1 MVLNPFRQAYSR
13 RQFIFRLSAL
23 GLLPLFPGCET
34 LFSKPL
40 SIAAHAW
47 PGYEFMFLAMRE
59 NWLDKNQVNL
69 IETRSATDSLH
80 KLKDGQADGAALT
93 MDELLTARFEGVA
106 LSIVLVFNVSA
117 GADMLLGFP
126 GINRLAD
133 IKGKRIGVEE
143 ESVSSL
149 ILHKALEAAGLS
161 STDIIKVPLTIADHL
176 DAWKNQQ
183 LDAIVTYEPVASQL
197 LADGAVKLF
206 DSRSTPNLIV
216 DALAVRTDRLS
227 VSYRQAIMHLI
238 EAHFKGLYHLN
249 TNPQDASFR
258 MAKHL
263 NLPPEKVLNAYKGL
277 VLPDLKSNHR
287 LLSGNKPVLLQSAG
301 HLNKV
306 LLQTGKINRID
317 TLNNLIDAS
326 FLPTIL

>member
-1 MVLNPFRQAYSR
+1 MVLNPEKTRLTR
-13 RQFIFRLSAL
+13 RQFITQLSAL
-23 GLLPLFPGCET
+23 GLLPLFSGCEAI
-34 LFSKPL
+34 FSKPL

-59 NWLDKNQVNL
+59 NWLDKNQVAL
-69 IETRSATDSLH
+69 IETRSATDSLQ
-80 KLKDGQADGAALT
+80 KLKAGQADGAALT
-93 MDELLTARFEGVA
+93 MDEILTARSEGVA
-106 LSIVLVFNVSA
+106 LSIVSIFNISA
-117 GADMLLGFP
+117 GADMLLAFP
-126 GINRLAD
+126 GINLLTD

-143 ESVSSL
+143 GSVSSL
-149 ILHKALEAAGLS
+149 ILHKALEAADLS

-183 LDAIVTYEPVASQL
+183 VDALVTYEPVASQL

-216 DALAVRTDRLS
+216 DALAVRTDRLK

-249 TNPQDASFR
+249 TNPQDASYR

-263 NLPPEKVLNAYKGL
+263 NLPPKNVLNAYKGL
-277 VLPDLKSNHR
+277 VLPDLINNHR
-287 LLSGNKPVLLQSAG
+287 LLSGNKPVLLESAT

-306 LLQTGKINRID
+306 LLQIGKINRSD
-317 TLNNLIDAS
+317 TLNNLIDSS

>member
-1 MVLNPFRQAYSR
+1 MTLTPNRPGLSR
-13 RQFIFRLSAL
+13 RGFIIQLSAL
-23 GLLPLFPGCET
+23 GFLPLFSGCEAV
-34 LFSKPL
+34 FSKPL

-69 IETRSATDSLH
+69 IETRSATDSLQ
-80 KLKDGQADGAALT
+80 KLKAGQVDGAALT
-93 MDELLTARFEGVA
+93 MDEILTARSEGVA
-106 LSIVLVFNVSA
+106 ISIVSIFNISA
-117 GADMLLGFP
+117 GADMLLALP
-126 GINRLAD
+126 GINRLSD
-133 IKGKRIGVEE
+133 IKGKRIGVEDG
-143 ESVSSL
+143 SVSSL

-161 STDIIKVPLTIADHL
+161 SNDIIKLPLTIADHL
-176 DAWKNQQ
+176 DAWKNN
-183 LDAIVTYEPVASQL
+183 LVDAIVTYEPVASQL

-206 DSRSTPNLIV
+206 DSRLTPNLIV
-216 DALAVRTDRLS
+216 DALAVRTDRLN

-249 TNPQDASFR
+249 TNPQDASYR

-263 NLPPEKVLNAYKGL
+263 NLPPENILNAYKGL

-287 LLSGNKPVLLQSAG
+287 LLSGNKPVLLESAG
-301 HLNKV
+301 RLNTV
-306 LLQTGKINRID
+306 LLQTGKINRSD
-317 TLNNLIDAS
+317 SLNNLIDSS